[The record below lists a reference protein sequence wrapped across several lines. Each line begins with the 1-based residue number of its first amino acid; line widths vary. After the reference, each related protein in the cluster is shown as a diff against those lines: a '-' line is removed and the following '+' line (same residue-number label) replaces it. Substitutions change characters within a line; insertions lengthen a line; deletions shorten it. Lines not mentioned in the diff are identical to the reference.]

1 MPVIP
6 VYTPKTPAPAEKQP
20 QHSPLAQ
27 ATDTA
32 ALRSQLAE
40 AVYREMQKH
49 QTVSSGF
56 LDQFAAGHLTPD
68 TADTPAAWDYA
79 ALRRTAEKT
88 EQAQQ
93 RQAQQMQLQQ
103 AEQWTSQVGELTP
116 DNDTLTAYLD
126 VQLPAYQARLEQSGL
141 PADEAQQRVKQ
152 LKTQTVENHIVR
164 SLSGG
169 DWHTAQQV
177 LHAHAEV
184 LPEVSRQRLAQQT
197 RFAFAQDQA
206 KNAWQQ
212 ALSRYPHQPDFAGA
226 YALSQVQE
234 PDEELQANIRA
245 GIEQLCADYRRKN
258 AKQQAQLFTQL
269 AQADASQ
276 RESLLWAQPLL
287 SGEAL
292 ARTCRA
298 VHHASHAADAGQQH
312 WFVKNY
318 FNPSADVDKA
328 FDKGL
333 CGARDYLLLQAAR
346 QNRAGGA
353 DNLEDE
359 LLCRAIRTFM
369 HKQGFEEKDITQA
382 AYRVLSGAADLA
394 GRQQIWKELKT
405 LLTC

>member
-6 VYTPKTPAPAEKQP
+6 VYTSKTPAPAEKQP
-20 QHSPLAQ
+20 EHLPVGNVTENAH
-27 ATDTA
+27 
-32 ALRSQLAE
+32 LRLQLADSVRQE
-40 AVYREMQKH
+40 IQKH
-49 QTVSSGF
+49 PTVSSGF
-56 LDQFAAGHLTPD
+56 LDQFAATHLTPNM
-68 TADTPAAWDYA
+68 ADTPAAWDYA
-79 ALRRTAEKT
+79 ALRHAAEKT
-88 EQAQQ
+88 EQAQR
-93 RQAQQMQLQQ
+93 RQTQQMQLQQ
-103 AEQWTSQVGELTP
+103 EEQWTSQVGELTP
-116 DNDTLTAYLD
+116 DNNALTAYLD
-126 VQLPAYQARLEQSGL
+126 VQLPAYQTRLAQSGL

-169 DWHTAQQV
+169 DWHMAQQV

-212 ALSRYPHQPDFAGA
+212 ALSRYPHQPESAGA
-226 YALSQVQE
+226 YAQAQVQE
-234 PDEELQANIRA
+234 PDEQLRENIRA
-245 GIEQLCADYRRKN
+245 GIEQHCADYRRQH
-258 AKQQAQLFTQL
+258 ARQQAQLFTQL
-269 AQADASQ
+269 AQADTSQ
-276 RESLLWAQPLL
+276 REPLLLAQPLIT
-287 SGEAL
+287 GEAL
-292 ARTCRA
+292 TRAYRAARRA
-298 VHHASHAADAGQQH
+298 QQPADVGQQQ

-318 FNPSADVDKA
+318 FNASVDADKA

-333 CGARDYLLLQAAR
+333 CGARDYFLLQAA
-346 QNRAGGA
+346 QHNRAGGT

-394 GRQQIWKELKT
+394 GRRQIWKELKT